1 MNIPTEIVGI
11 DLDNPIHLSAL
22 RELLNEY
29 ANSLEGGGAALP
41 AENLDRLPA
50 TLAASGCY
58 AGWLAFSDN
67 RPAGLLNAFYGVST
81 FRAQPLL
88 NIHDIVVSAG
98 FRRRGIAR
106 QLLAAA
112 EETAR
117 RRGCCK
123 LTLEVLEGNAPA
135 IAAYRQAGFAPYSL
149 DPAMGRALFLEKK
162 FQPQAA
168 NP

>member
-1 MNIPTEIVGI
+1 MNTSVAIVEI
-11 DLDNPIHLSAL
+11 DLGQTVHVAAL
-22 RELLNEY
+22 RGLLNEY
-29 ANSLEGGGAALP
+29 ASSLEGGSAALP
-41 AENLDRLPA
+41 AENLERLPA

-58 AGWLAFSDN
+58 VGWLAFVDGQ
-67 RPAGLLNAFYGVST
+67 PAGLVNAFYGVST

-106 QLLAAA
+106 RLLAAA
-112 EETAR
+112 EDAAR
-117 RRGCCK
+117 CRGCCK

-162 FQPQAA
+162 FQPLAA